1 MKPYIL
7 AVDAGTTSSRA
18 IVFDVD
24 TKKIGLGQFEFK
36 QHYPNP
42 SWVEHNP
49 MEIWDSQLA
58 AIKEALK
65 AGKVKPQDIS
75 AIGITNQRETT
86 LIWDAV
92 TGKPLYNAIVWQD
105 RRTADFCNDIR
116 NGEHASMIIE
126 KTGLIPDAYFSAS
139 KIRWI
144 LNNVDGAR
152 ERADRGELRFGTVDT
167 WIIWNLTA
175 GNSHLTD
182 ASNASRTMLYDISNG
197 CWDQDL
203 CALFEVPMSVLPK
216 VVDSSGY
223 LAVTAE
229 KVFGAEIPITGIA
242 GDQQS
247 ALFGQLCFETGEAKN
262 TYGTG
267 CFAVAN
273 TGKQIVR
280 SSNQLLSTVA
290 WQLNGELTYAIEG
303 SVYVAGALVQ
313 WLRDGLKIIK
323 NSSEIESLA
332 LRESHSG
339 GVTIVPALT
348 GLGAPHWDGFARGS
362 IMGITRGTN
371 DSHIAYAALEAIAL
385 STCDVL
391 EAMEKDLGEALKSIK
406 VDGGASAND
415 TMMQLQSNLL
425 KCDVV
430 RPAETESTALGA
442 ALLAGLGIGIWDNLE
457 QLKELID
464 IDRTF
469 NPQDHDFLLL
479 RKNWNQAIQ
488 ASKGWIATE
497 NND

>member
-36 QHYPNP
+36 QHYPNL

-167 WIIWNLTA
+167 WIIWKLTG

-223 LAVTAE
+223 LTVTSE

-313 WLRDGLKIIK
+313 WLRDGLRIIK

-391 EAMEKDLGEALKSIK
+391 GAMEKDLGEALKSIK

>member
-1 MKPYIL
+1 
-7 AVDAGTTSSRA
+7 
-18 IVFDVD
+18 
-24 TKKIGLGQFEFK
+24 
-36 QHYPNP
+36 
-42 SWVEHNP
+42 
-49 MEIWDSQLA
+49 
-58 AIKEALK
+58 
-65 AGKVKPQDIS
+65 
-75 AIGITNQRETT
+75 
-86 LIWDAV
+86 
-92 TGKPLYNAIVWQD
+92 
-105 RRTADFCNDIR
+105 
-116 NGEHASMIIE
+116 
-126 KTGLIPDAYFSAS
+126 
-139 KIRWI
+139 
-144 LNNVDGAR
+144 
-152 ERADRGELRFGTVDT
+152 
-167 WIIWNLTA
+167 
-175 GNSHLTD
+175 
-182 ASNASRTMLYDISNG
+182 
-197 CWDQDL
+197 
-203 CALFEVPMSVLPK
+203 MSLLPE
-216 VVDSSGY
+216 VVDSSGN
-223 LAVTAE
+223 LACTSE
-229 KVFGAEIPITGIA
+229 KIFGAAVPITGIA

-267 CFAVAN
+267 CFAISN

-323 NSSEIESLA
+323 NSHDIEALA
-332 LRESHSG
+332 LQESHSG

-391 EAMEKDLGEALKSIK
+391 EAMEKDLGETLKSIK

-442 ALLAGLGIGIWDNLE
+442 ALLAGLGIGIWDDLE
-457 QLKELID
+457 QLKKLINVD
-464 IDRTF
+464 QTF
-469 NPQDHDFLLL
+469 TPQDQDFLLI

-488 ASKGWIATE
+488 ASKGWIALE
-497 NND
+497 NNNER

>member
-167 WIIWNLTA
+167 WIIWNLTG

-313 WLRDGLKIIK
+313 WLRDGLRIIK

-469 NPQDHDFLLL
+469 NPQEHDFLLL